1 MITRISD
8 LCMGAPRKGQGGSR
22 DPPVF
27 RQNFSHII
35 NVAPRVEI
43 RMQGLNLP
51 APLDIQWPK
60 MLSASGGFALLTPWP
75 GALTLDPAGGSTPR
89 TRYTLVLRTR
99 HGAPPTTD
107 PFRRLWPSEKI
118 LRAPLW
124 APIQLIS
131 STVQASSSS
140 CSSCVGRVGS
150 RDSASVSV
158 SFRFCAAGSRVVD
171 GKSVELW
178 RSVVSA
184 QPSTSAE
191 LFVRPT
197 RQRILSPSRVYAV
210 YWIGRAE
217 QNWRL
222 NCRQFRQNMIAEC
235 NSYW

>member
-1 MITRISD
+1 M
-8 LCMGAPRKGQGGSR
+8 K
-22 DPPVF
+22 
-27 RQNFSHII
+27 
-35 NVAPRVEI
+35 
-43 RMQGLNLP
+43 GLNLS

-60 MLSASGGFALLTPWP
+60 MLSASGGFAPPWP
-75 GALTLDPAGGSTPR
+75 PDQGLCPWTPLGALPPEPVIRSCSALAM
-89 TRYTLVLRTR
+89 V
-99 HGAPPTTD
+99 PPTTD
-107 PFRRLWPSEKI
+107 PFRRLWPPEKI

-178 RSVVSA
+178 RSVVST
-184 QPSTSAE
+184 QPSTSVE

-197 RQRILSPSRVYAV
+197 RQRILSRRVAYMG
-210 YWIGRAE
+210 YIESAE
-217 QNWRL
+217 PNK
-222 NCRQFRQNMIAEC
+222 IDG
-235 NSYW
+235 